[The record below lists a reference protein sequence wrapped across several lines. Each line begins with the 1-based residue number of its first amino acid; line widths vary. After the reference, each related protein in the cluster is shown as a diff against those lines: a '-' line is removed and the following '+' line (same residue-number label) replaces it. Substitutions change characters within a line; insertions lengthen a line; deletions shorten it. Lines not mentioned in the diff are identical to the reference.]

1 MGRRIRF
8 RVFGVFRGSEKRDSR
23 QSAVGIGTTGRGTFA
38 APEIQ
43 PKIQSVGK
51 HQKHAP

>member
-1 MGRRIRF
+1 MGGRIRF

-23 QSAVGIGTTGRGTFA
+23 QSAVGIGANGRGTFTP
-38 APEIQ
+38 PEIQ
-43 PKIQSVGK
+43 PKIQSVSK